1 MGLFDRSFSL
11 KKEEEFTNEDLD
23 ILLKDVEKI
32 IPELVKEKSSI
43 GKTKEFLDGDKH
55 KTVDY
60 SKLTTFL
67 IGAVQEQQKQID
79 ELKKKLEE
87 L

>member
-1 MGLFDRSFSL
+1 M
-11 KKEEEFTNEDLD
+11 
-23 ILLKDVEKI
+23 EKV

-43 GKTKEFLDGDKH
+43 GKTKELLDGDKH

-60 SKLTTFL
+60 SKLTTLL